1 MSTRTRH
8 PFTPGTVRLP
18 GLALALLAGWLAP
31 APLSPSPARPAAAAV
46 SSARGGGDDVGA
58 RHFRR
63 FCARCH
69 DNDLTGREGRDMGLL
84 VPNFTSQHWQEQRSD
99 AQVLVTIL
107 NGRGRSMPR
116 FRDKLDE
123 DAVRALVAFLRQ
135 SAPGRAPQA
144 DTEPGDFRRH
154 FAELQREMEELQR
167 QSRAL
172 SRPMPKRP
180 RRRR

>member
-1 MSTRTRH
+1 
-8 PFTPGTVRLP
+8 
-18 GLALALLAGWLAP
+18 LALALFAGWLAR
-31 APLSPSPARPAAAAV
+31 APSSPSTPRRAAPAA
-46 SSARGGGDDVGA
+46 SSARGGEAGDVGA
-58 RHFRR
+58 WHFRR

-69 DNDLTGREGRDMGLL
+69 DDDLTGREGRDMGLP
-84 VPNFTSQHWQEQRSD
+84 VPNFTSRHWQEKRSD

-107 NGRGRSMPR
+107 DGRGRSMPS

-123 DAVRALVAFLRQ
+123 DDARALVAFLRQ
-135 SAPGRAPQA
+135 LGPGGSPQA
-144 DTEPGDFRRH
+144 DAEPGDFRRR

-172 SRPMPKRP
+172 SRPVPKRP